1 MTTLAPILMGCTKY
15 ATVQA
20 AFLAALTWHETERS
34 GYSAEVALMHL
45 LTDLSA
51 IRDGIAARA
60 PVDDI
65 EIVDER
71 IAA

>member
-20 AFLAALTWHETERS
+20 AFLAALEFHENMRS
-34 GYSAEVALMHL
+34 GYSKEVALMHL
-45 LTDLSA
+45 LTDLRA

-60 PVDDI
+60 PVDDS
-65 EIVDER
+65 EIVEER